1 MNTFRS
7 VVLTFSKLTVL
18 LKLELK
24 HKLNGCDICLIFL
37 HERKSNLMNYLNMPP
52 AFLICIWAWIRK
64 NIFVLHGTEHT
75 HTFCPSVLQ
84 ILDGYW
90 RQEGKR
96 KLHNLPLF
104 ILILTLHLEKMK
116 DNSDQCLF
124 SSIAFWNR
132 QYQFHR
138 NAITIYSHHSRAV
151 CLMKT

>member
-1 MNTFRS
+1 MKEQLN
-7 VVLTFSKLTVL
+7 
-18 LKLELK
+18 ELFK
-24 HKLNGCDICLIFL
+24 YATYIF
-37 HERKSNLMNYLNMPP
+37 NLYLGVNKY
-52 AFLICIWAWIRK
+52 FCITWDWA
-64 NIFVLHGTEHT
+64 HT

-124 SSIAFWNR
+124 NSIASGTDNINF
-132 QYQFHR
+132 
-138 NAITIYSHHSRAV
+138 IG
-151 CLMKT
+151 MP

>member
-24 HKLNGCDICLIFL
+24 LNGCYIYLLFL
-37 HERKSNLMNYLNMPP
+37 HEWKSNLMNYLNMPTT
-52 AFLICIWAWIRK
+52 FLICIWAWIST
-64 NIFVLHGTEHT
+64 FVSHGTEPT

-96 KLHNLPLF
+96 KLRNLPLF

-124 SSIAFWNR
+124 NSIASGTDNINF
-132 QYQFHR
+132 
-138 NAITIYSHHSRAV
+138 IG
-151 CLMKT
+151 MP